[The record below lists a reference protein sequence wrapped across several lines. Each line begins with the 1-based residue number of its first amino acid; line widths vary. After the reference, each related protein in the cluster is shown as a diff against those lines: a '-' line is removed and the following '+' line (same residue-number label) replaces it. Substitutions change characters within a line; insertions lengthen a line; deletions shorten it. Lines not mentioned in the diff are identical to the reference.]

1 MTLIQGA
8 LNRVFIDV
16 NLIIPA
22 LQNTSQIDQHSR
34 IIVNYNGFYGLHSYL
49 FPSRFNPAGLSVEAD
64 FRVNSANAYSE
75 NPELRIRFLPIETIW
90 LDVYTMFL

>member
-1 MTLIQGA
+1 VTLIQGA

-22 LQNTSQIDQHSR
+22 MQNTSQIDQHSR
-34 IIVNYNGFYGLHSYL
+34 IIVNDNGFYGLHSYL
-49 FPSRFNPAGLSVEAD
+49 FPSRCNPAIPSVEAD

-75 NPELRIRFLPIETIW
+75 NPELRIRFSLIAANW